1 MDDKDIVNMI
11 KEEEKRLDVRKAAV
25 EEKVKENN
33 EKFDLLVQKKTTVM
47 EMAANIVQ
55 EEKDIQ
61 ESGVKVQ
68 TLATECQTNQDKLV
82 QI

>member
-47 EMAANIVQ
+47 EMAANIV
-55 EEKDIQ
+55 
-61 ESGVKVQ
+61 
-68 TLATECQTNQDKLV
+68 
-82 QI
+82 